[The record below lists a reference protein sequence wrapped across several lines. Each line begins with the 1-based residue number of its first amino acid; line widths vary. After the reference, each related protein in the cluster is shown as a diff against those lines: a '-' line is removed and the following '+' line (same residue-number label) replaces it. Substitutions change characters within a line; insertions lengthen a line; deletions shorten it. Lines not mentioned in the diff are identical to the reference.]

1 MMKKDYAKLK
11 RKYKKL
17 VIANMTSLKAYR
29 PEFDTL
35 IEVYS
40 GMLAQYDIFSE
51 RLIDSDLDIEVKTER
66 GGSRKSAT
74 ATAQEKLRTD
84 LITYSDRL
92 MLNPKALL
100 IAKQDLKTKKSVLG
114 EAMKLLNEEQKHD
127 N

>member
-1 MMKKDYAKLK
+1 MDYAKLK

-17 VIANMTSLKAYR
+17 VKANMVSLKAYR

-40 GMLAQYDIFSE
+40 GMLAQYDLITE
-51 RLIDSDLDIEVKTER
+51 RLTTGNFNIEVETER
-66 GGSRKSAT
+66 GGTRKSAT

-100 IAKQDLKTKKSVLG
+100 VAKQDLNKKKASKFG
-114 EAMKLLNEEQKHD
+114 EAMKLLDEEQKHD

>member
-1 MMKKDYAKLK
+1 MDYAKLK

-17 VIANMTSLKAYR
+17 VKANMVSLKAYR

-35 IEVYS
+35 IDVYS
-40 GMLAQYDIFSE
+40 GMLSQYDIITN
-51 RLIDSDLDIEVKTER
+51 RLIDSDFNIEVETER
-66 GGSRKSAT
+66 GGTRKSAT

-92 MLNPKALL
+92 MLNPKTLI

-114 EAMKLLNEEQKHD
+114 EAMKLLNEEQRHD